1 MERLEQE
8 WSRLNRFGGQAAIMM
23 LDLDHFKQV
32 NDNYGHGVGDQVL
45 VAFAEVLR
53 QGVRRMDVPGR
64 LGGEEFA
71 VILPGASLDGARQL
85 AERLRRAVS
94 QMPVQDALGQPVRVT
109 VSIGVASFD
118 PETPVSEALLTR
130 VDEALY
136 RAKAMGR
143 NRVEVSLSA
152 AGGLTGSIA
161 AAG

>member
-1 MERLEQE
+1 
-8 WSRLNRFGGQAAIMM
+8 
-23 LDLDHFKQV
+23 
-32 NDNYGHGVGDQVL
+32 
-45 VAFAEVLR
+45 
-53 QGVRRMDVPGR
+53 
-64 LGGEEFA
+64 

-136 RAKAMGR
+136 RAKALGR